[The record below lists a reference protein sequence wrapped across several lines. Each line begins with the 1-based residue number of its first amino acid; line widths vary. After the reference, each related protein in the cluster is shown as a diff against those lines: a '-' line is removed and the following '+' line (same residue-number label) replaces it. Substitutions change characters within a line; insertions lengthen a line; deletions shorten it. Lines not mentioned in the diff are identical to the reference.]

1 MIEKKVEGQEIK
13 AVAPAPRR
21 TGEVVDIFA
30 AAHYRQLLQSLIER
44 SSQLRRNFGQM
55 KNLFD

>member
-1 MIEKKVEGQEIK
+1 MSVG
-13 AVAPAPRR
+13 P
-21 TGEVVDIFA
+21 
-30 AAHYRQLLQSLIER
+30 AHYRQLLQSLIER